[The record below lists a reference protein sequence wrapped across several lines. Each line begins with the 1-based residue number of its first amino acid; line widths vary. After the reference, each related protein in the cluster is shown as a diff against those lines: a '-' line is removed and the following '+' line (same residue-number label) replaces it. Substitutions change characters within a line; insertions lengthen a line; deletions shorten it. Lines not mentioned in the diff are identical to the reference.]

1 MFMGSGEAEI
11 SNKIQNNIIFNS
23 SHLDSI
29 VSVLLDLLLDNIFS
43 QFATESFLILE
54 LCLQNEYPDVLR
66 DPSVDRWI
74 CI

>member
-1 MFMGSGEAEI
+1 MGSGEAEI

>member
-1 MFMGSGEAEI
+1 MSMGSGEAEI
-11 SNKIQNNIIFNS
+11 SNKIQNNIIFIS

-66 DPSVDRWI
+66 NPSVDRWI
-74 CI
+74 CL

>member
-11 SNKIQNNIIFNS
+11 SNKIQNNIIFIS

-29 VSVLLDLLLDNIFS
+29 VSVLLDLLLDNIFR
-43 QFATESFLILE
+43 QFATESFCILE

-66 DPSVDRWI
+66 NPSVDTWI
-74 CI
+74 CM

>member
-1 MFMGSGEAEI
+1 MGSGEAEI
-11 SNKIQNNIIFNS
+11 SNKIQNNIIFIS

-66 DPSVDRWI
+66 NPSVDRWI
-74 CI
+74 CL

>member
-1 MFMGSGEAEI
+1 MSVGSGEAEI
-11 SNKIQNNIIFNS
+11 SNKIQNNIIFIS

-54 LCLQNEYPDVLR
+54 LCLKNEYPDVLR
-66 DPSVDRWI
+66 NPSVDRWI

>member
-1 MFMGSGEAEI
+1 MGNGEAEI
-11 SNKIQNNIIFNS
+11 SNKIQNNIIFIS

-66 DPSVDRWI
+66 NPSVDRWI

>member
-1 MFMGSGEAEI
+1 MSVGSGEAEI
-11 SNKIQNNIIFNS
+11 SNKIQNNIIFIS

-66 DPSVDRWI
+66 NPSVDRWI